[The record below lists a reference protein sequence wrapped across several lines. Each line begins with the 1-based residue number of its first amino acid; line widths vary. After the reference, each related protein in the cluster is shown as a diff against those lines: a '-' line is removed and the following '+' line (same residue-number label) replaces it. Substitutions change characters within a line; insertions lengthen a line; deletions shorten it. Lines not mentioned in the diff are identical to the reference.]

1 MGKIRNIEYF
11 VRTVQGREAETRRM
25 EGVADDREMGET
37 AHARSRERHG
47 RGAFSSRDSAGWGK
61 EASVRRGKSV
71 GTFRF
76 PAQKS
81 VSPLSRARCAA
92 FSLRRRD
99 HRACLLAG
107 VVIVKCDD

>member
-1 MGKIRNIEYF
+1 
-11 VRTVQGREAETRRM
+11 M

-61 EASVRRGKSV
+61 EASMRRGKSV